1 MSGSKLKSR
10 GDIAATA
17 KKCQAKMMETEVKII
32 ERVKRGKR
40 WELEAQI
47 KDKERPEEEVM
58 EELEK
63 FMTQEMAEDFLYLR
77 RHC

>member
-1 MSGSKLKSR
+1 MPSKNDGNRSENNLESEAR
-10 GDIAATA
+10 
-17 KKCQAKMMETEVKII
+17 QKM
-32 ERVKRGKR
+32 
-40 WELEAQI
+40 ELEVQI
-47 KDKERPEEEVM
+47 KDKERQEEEVM

>member
-32 ERVKRGKR
+32 ESEARQKM
-40 WELEAQI
+40 ELEAQI

-58 EELEK
+58 VELEK